1 MHSQSAEEWRV
12 KLTRLR
18 SARIIQRAYRYHYS
32 RRWIVRTLDKNFQE
46 QMNAQKKNLQRLL
59 KMGMRHS
66 LAGKVLILL
75 GTPAQ

>member
-1 MHSQSAEEWRV
+1 
-12 KLTRLR
+12 
-18 SARIIQRAYRYHYS
+18 
-32 RRWIVRTLDKNFQE
+32 VRTLDKNFQE